1 MWSIRQILEL
11 VYLFIKKPTI
21 FSWLQK
27 QMFRPEIY
35 FPPPNGPGRQ
45 SLLSKADVV
54 TIGILSSLFS
64 LNIRFGQLHFTSEV
78 ETPDTQI
85 WLQSKILKDP
95 GPDMVSSTMANNMG
109 PDRNIQHFLEEND
122 FQVMCAVYRIRLFL
136 HPWKGVREDANP
148 LNSILTRIFFFT
160 PNLLQEKHPC
170 DVDESEPAETVSFI
184 NIQGIVKHVEWALK
198 L

>member
-1 MWSIRQILEL
+1 MWSIREALAM

-27 QMFRPEIY
+27 QIFRPEVY

-45 SLLSKADVV
+45 SLLSKADIV
-54 TIGILSSLFS
+54 TIGILSCLFS
-64 LNIRFGQLHFTSEV
+64 LNIRFGQLHLTPEV

-85 WLQSKILKDP
+85 WFQSKIHQES
-95 GPDMVSSTMANNMG
+95 GPDMISSNIANNMG
-109 PDRNIQHFLEEND
+109 PDRSIQHFLEEND

-136 HPWKGVREDANP
+136 HNWKGVREDANP

-160 PNLLQEKHPC
+160 PNLLHEKHNC
-170 DVDESEPAETVSFI
+170 HINESEPAETVSFI